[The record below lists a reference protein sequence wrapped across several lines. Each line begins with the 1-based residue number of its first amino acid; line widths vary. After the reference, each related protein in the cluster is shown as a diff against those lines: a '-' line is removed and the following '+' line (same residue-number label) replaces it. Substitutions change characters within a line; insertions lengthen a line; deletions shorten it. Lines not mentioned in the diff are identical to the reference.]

1 MELTYTE
8 LSKMIDHALLR
19 PYMSFDELEEGIEM
33 AREYDIASVCI
44 LPYYVEECAI
54 MLMGTSVIPA
64 TAISFPH
71 GCQSTVVK
79 ISEALKAIDDGAEEL
94 DLVINT
100 SRAVS
105 EDLYGVGE
113 DIHAIVNLAHKR
125 SVKVKV
131 IFENALLTDP
141 QKIELANLCGDL
153 RADWIKT
160 STGVGATG
168 ATAEDVRLMREHAP
182 DTVQVAASGGIKTLD
197 DVLKYRELG
206 CTRIGTAHTR
216 LILDEFKKKLQ
227 AV

>member
-1 MELTYTE
+1 MYSDI
-8 LSKMIDHALLR
+8 SKMIDHSLLR
-19 PYMSFDELEEGIEM
+19 PYMTFDELEEGIEL
-33 AREYDIASVCI
+33 ALDYDVASVCI

-54 MLMGTSVIPA
+54 MLTGTSVIPA

-71 GCQSTVVK
+71 GCQATVVK
-79 ISEALKAIDDGAEEL
+79 ISEALKSIEDGAMEL

-125 SVKVKV
+125 GVKVKV
-131 IFENALLTDP
+131 IFENALLIDEH
-141 QKIELANLCGDL
+141 IMELAKLCGDL

-168 ATAEDVRLMREHAP
+168 AKVEDVRLMREHAP
-182 DTVQVAASGGIKTLD
+182 EAVGVAASGGIKTLD
-197 DVLKYRELG
+197 DVLTYRSLG
-206 CTRIGTAHTR
+206 CTRIGTSHTR
-216 LILDEFKKKLQ
+216 QILDECRRRIQ
-227 AV
+227 N